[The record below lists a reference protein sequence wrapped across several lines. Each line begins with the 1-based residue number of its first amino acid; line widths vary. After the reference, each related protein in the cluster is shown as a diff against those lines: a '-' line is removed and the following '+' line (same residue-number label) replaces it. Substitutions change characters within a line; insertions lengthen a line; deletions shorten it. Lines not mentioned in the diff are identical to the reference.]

1 MQEKLWW
8 QTGVVYQIY
17 PRSYADTSA
26 NGMGDLRGIISKLD
40 YLRETLGVD
49 AIWLS
54 PFYPSPMKDFGYDVA
69 DYCGVDPR
77 FGTLADFD
85 DLLENAHQRG
95 MRVIIDWVP
104 NHSSDQHPWFIESR
118 SSRDNPKRDWYV
130 WRDPKFDEDGKRLP
144 PNNWQSLFGGIA
156 WAWDKITAQY
166 YLHSF
171 VKEQP
176 DLNWRNPELKAA
188 MFETLRFWL
197 NKGVDGFRVDV
208 AHFIMKDP
216 ALRDNPPAIIKGAS
230 MHRSHGDA
238 YDSQIHLYD
247 HGHPDSH
254 AIYKEVR
261 EILDEYSVESPR
273 VSVGEIHIF
282 DFEKLVKF
290 YGSPKEGLEFHL
302 PFNFSLLMAKWQAA
316 EFREKIDAYE
326 AALPDWAT
334 PNYVLGNHDEGRI
347 ASRYGERQSRVAA
360 MLLLTLRGTP
370 TLYYGDEL
378 GMTDVIVPPAKRLD
392 PYGLSVPE
400 HGRDRCRTPMQW
412 DSAKNAGFSASEPDA
427 LWLPIA
433 ENYLEKNVTSELD
446 DPRSH
451 LSLYRQLLKIR
462 KTSDALRFG
471 AYRSL
476 NSTSDNVFL
485 YERKTENET
494 VWVALNFSDKEETLT
509 IKGKVLLSTHLDRE
523 NEILEKR
530 GKLRANE
537 GLLIRLHENR
547 RLR

>member
-1 MQEKLWW
+1 MNKNPLWW

-26 NGMGDLRGIISKLD
+26 NGMGDLPGIIEKLD
-40 YLRETLGVD
+40 YLSETLGVD

-54 PFYPSPMKDFGYDVA
+54 PFYPSPMADFGYDVA
-69 DYCGVDPR
+69 DYCDVDPR

-85 DLLENAHQRG
+85 ELLENAHRRG
-95 MRVIIDWVP
+95 IKIIIDWVP

-118 SSRDNPKRDWYV
+118 SSRANPKRDWYV
-130 WRDPKFDEDGKRLP
+130 WKDPKFDADGKRLP

-156 WAWDKITAQY
+156 WEWDEKTEQY

-176 DLNWRNPELKAA
+176 DLNWRNPALQQA
-188 MFETLRFWL
+188 MYETLRFWL
-197 NKGVDGFRVDV
+197 DRGVDGFRVDV

-216 ALRDNPPAIIKGAS
+216 AFRDNPQVEVAREAF
-230 MHRSHGDA
+230 HRSHGSA

-254 AIYKEVR
+254 PIYREVR
-261 EILDEYSVESPR
+261 KILDEYSEISPR

-290 YGSPKEGLEFHL
+290 YGSPEKGFQFHL
-302 PFNFSLLMAKWQAA
+302 PFNFSLLNTEWQAA
-316 EFREKIDAYE
+316 AFREKIDAYE
-326 AALPDWAT
+326 AALPAWAT

-347 ASRYGERQSRVAA
+347 ASRYGEMQSRVAA
-360 MLLLTLRGTP
+360 MMLLTLRGTP
-370 TLYYGDEL
+370 TIYYGEEL
-378 GMTDVIVPPAKRLD
+378 GMTDVIVPPEKRLD

-400 HGRDRCRTPMQW
+400 HGRDRCRTPMHW
-412 DSAKNAGFSASEPDA
+412 DAAKNAGFSTANSDK

-433 ENYLEKNVTSELD
+433 ENYKEKNVAAELD

-451 LSLYRQLLKIR
+451 LALYRKLLQLRR
-462 KTSDALRFG
+462 KSNALRFG
-471 AYRSL
+471 DYRSL
-476 NSTSDNVFL
+476 GSGSADVFL
-485 YERKTENET
+485 YERQSERER
-494 VWVALNFSDKEETLT
+494 VLVALNFSNTAQKLPQTD
-509 IKGKVLLSTHLDRE
+509 GKILLSTFLDRE
-523 NEILEKR
+523 GELQDVY
-530 GKLRANE
+530 LRPNE
-537 GLLIRLHENR
+537 GLLIQRS
-547 RLR
+547 